1 MSEVLNRSTDEWLR
15 TLFSFDVKPVQ
26 QPVRER
32 GNHERGN
39 ADKRQA
45 RKQSVERSEKFCRV
59 RMERIDRAHA
69 AQTHGRIQKRIDPGE
84 ASEEVRSENAKAQ
97 SDGDQK
103 QCQLRTTPAAA

>member
-1 MSEVLNRSTDEWLR
+1 MSEVLNRLTAEWLR
-15 TLFSFDVKPVQ
+15 TLFPFDVKPVQ

-45 RKQSVERSEKFCRV
+45 RKQSVERSEEFCRV

-69 AQTHGRIQKRIDPGE
+69 AQNHGSIQKRIDPAQ
-84 ASEEVRSENAKAQ
+84 ASDQMISENAK
-97 SDGDQK
+97 
-103 QCQLRTTPAAA
+103 T